1 MLRIIC
7 SAQYASHNAPC
18 RLRALD
24 RNPHTRSRTR
34 PTHLA
39 TFPLVAPG
47 FPIIHKDL
55 LLLTITYSC
64 LPSLS
69 GPFCEGVR
77 LLFGSPL
84 LVLFP
89 AALFAVPLTLVLV
102 ATGFGLCHYPLS
114 SSKMPRIGGFILWCA
129 WFRPD
134 FSSGPIPPIRDDDP
148 AYRSGN
154 RPFDSLLGE
163 TANNP

>member
-47 FPIIHKDL
+47 FPIIHKAL
-55 LLLTITYSC
+55 L
-64 LPSLS
+64 SLS

-114 SSKMPRIGGFILWCA
+114 SSKMPRIGGFHIVVCMVSPGFL
-129 WFRPD
+129 FRSYSTYP
-134 FSSGPIPPIRDDDP
+134 GR
-148 AYRSGN
+148 
-154 RPFDSLLGE
+154 
-163 TANNP
+163 

>member
-1 MLRIIC
+1 MLCTIC
-7 SAQYASHNAPC
+7 SAQYAPHNAPC

-39 TFPLVAPG
+39 TFPQIAPG
-47 FPIIHKDL
+47 FPIIQKA
-55 LLLTITYSC
+55 YSLFTSFGGTLC
-64 LPSLS
+64 NR
-69 GPFCEGVR
+69 VR

-163 TANNP
+163 TANKPLVI